1 MTLTLEISSNAL
13 IGITIVLGL
22 LAIGYI
28 IKKVFIDEIN

>member
-22 LAIGYI
+22 LAVGYI
-28 IKKVFIDEIN
+28 VKKVFIDTV